1 LSDAYLQYTSPDS
14 KWTLQGWV
22 HNLENSTYYTDVTES
37 GTISGYTYAFGAPR
51 TFGITVT
58 ANFK

>member
-1 LSDAYLQYTSPDS
+1 MQ
-14 KWTLQGWV
+14 
-22 HNLENSTYYTDVTES
+22 ES
-37 GTISGYTYAFGAPR
+37 GTISGYQYSFGAPR